1 MTVKDV
7 SGEPTPPDYPFRAP
21 TALEPPEAWEK
32 LRSGCPVADVR
43 LVSGD
48 TAVVLTRYDD
58 VKQTLADPRFD
69 RQLTA
74 EGAARI
80 STNESGGVFNTPN
93 QLANGAAHQAWRRL
107 VIRSFTARRMAAL
120 QPRIE
125 AKTDEL
131 IDQLQLD
138 GSPADLV
145 PTLAFPLPVWVICEL
160 LGIDDKDR
168 DLFAYWAQTML
179 SLTKYS
185 QAEVDA
191 AQAEFDVYMADL
203 VTAKRATPGDDLTSE
218 LLAVADS
225 QDGRL
230 SEQLAVRTARGL
242 LVAGHETTANMI
254 GKMVA
259 MLLADRRRWDELL
272 ADPELVPSA
281 IEEVLRFDP
290 NAGFGVP
297 RYLTEDLELESATL
311 PRGTTVIVNM
321 AAANRD
327 ERAFEQPDE
336 MDLHRNPNRHLSF
349 GVGPRSC
356 IGQVLAR
363 TELQTVLA
371 VLLRRLPSLD
381 LAIPADQLPIR
392 EGMLVGGIERL
403 PVRW

>member
-1 MTVKDV
+1 MAAKDV
-7 SGEPTPPDYPFRAP
+7 SAQSSPPDYPFRAP
-21 TALEPPEAWEK
+21 SALDPPEAWSQ
-32 LRSGCPVADVR
+32 LRSGCPVANVR

-48 TAVVLTRYDD
+48 TAVLLTRYDD

-80 STNESGGVFNTPN
+80 TTNESGGVFSTPN
-93 QLANGAAHQAWRRL
+93 PLANGSAHQMWRRL

-125 AKTDEL
+125 EKTDEL
-131 IDQLQLD
+131 IDQLQLE

-160 LGIDDKDR
+160 LGICDKDR

-179 SLTKYS
+179 SLSKYS
-185 QAEVDA
+185 QNEIDA
-191 AQAEFDVYMADL
+191 AQAEFDEYMAVL
-203 VTAKRATPGDDLTSE
+203 VAQKRATPGDDLTSE

-230 SEQLAVRTARGL
+230 SEELAVRTARGL

-281 IEEVLRFDP
+281 VEEVVRFDA
-290 NAGFGVP
+290 NAGFGLP
-297 RYLTEDLELESATL
+297 RYLTEDLELEGATL
-311 PRGTTVIVNM
+311 PSGTTVIVNI

-327 ERAFEQPDE
+327 ERAFEHPDE
-336 MDLHRNPNRHLSF
+336 MDLHRNPNRHLTF
-349 GVGPRSC
+349 GVGPHSC

-371 VLLRRLPSLD
+371 ALLRRLPTLD
-381 LAIPADQLPIR
+381 LAIPADELPIR
-392 EGMLVGGIERL
+392 EGMLVGGMERL